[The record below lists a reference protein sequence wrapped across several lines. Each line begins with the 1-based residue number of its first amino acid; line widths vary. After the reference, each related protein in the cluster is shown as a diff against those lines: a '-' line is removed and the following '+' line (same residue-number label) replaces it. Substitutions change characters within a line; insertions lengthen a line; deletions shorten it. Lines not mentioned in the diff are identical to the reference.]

1 MAAKTVDPDLST
13 RAERLTKCINDCA
26 SQIANEP
33 SLGLYRINE
42 HVHVT
47 VPRIRDQEK
56 KLSAVHQSM
65 NGCTFDV
72 EYDSDAVKS
81 MTGIHHFDT
90 INDKV
95 KKAIELKKALN
106 ERAASLQAVH
116 QPVTGRSG
124 ARHSRRDYGSTW
136 TSSGGHIN

>member
-1 MAAKTVDPDLST
+1 MAARTVDPDLST
-13 RAERLTKCINDCA
+13 RAERLTKCINDFA

-56 KLSAVHQSM
+56 KLSAVHQST

-72 EYDSDAVKS
+72 EYDCDAVRS
-81 MTGIHHFDT
+81 MTGIHHFDSST
-90 INDKV
+90 
-95 KKAIELKKALN
+95 
-106 ERAASLQAVH
+106 
-116 QPVTGRSG
+116 
-124 ARHSRRDYGSTW
+124 RRLRRPLS
-136 TSSGGHIN
+136 